1 MKRIT
6 DVIKN
11 MIFVADEGDIEN
23 DITTQLNLDLKR
35 DVIKNKIY
43 MNDDN
48 TRKYELYISDNS
60 SIGFMESGFIG
71 DNNTVH
77 DKIYIVK
84 DKLPLTNNNDINGFG
99 TFFETSERIS
109 IERTGEYY
117 LTIFFVHFSK
127 WFIMNKNRYRT
138 ILANK
143 NEAIEIHSYKDA
155 DNKVVRNILINDEE
169 YGFKNEYD
177 FYKGNIYDLITFILT
192 DYVLED

>member
-11 MIFVADEGDIEN
+11 MIFVADESDIEN

-71 DNNTVH
+71 DNN
-77 DKIYIVK
+77 I
-84 DKLPLTNNNDINGFG
+84 
-99 TFFETSERIS
+99 
-109 IERTGEYY
+109 
-117 LTIFFVHFSK
+117 
-127 WFIMNKNRYRT
+127 
-138 ILANK
+138 
-143 NEAIEIHSYKDA
+143 
-155 DNKVVRNILINDEE
+155 
-169 YGFKNEYD
+169 
-177 FYKGNIYDLITFILT
+177 
-192 DYVLED
+192 